1 QFSDSAG
8 YVGFANLPNQVH
20 RKSVKKGFEFT
31 LMVVGESGLGKSTL
45 INSLFLT
52 DLYPERYIPGAAE
65 KIERTVQIE
74 ASTVEIEERGV
85 KLPDVRCLSFSP
97 LPYHSFKTIIH
108 YIDNQFERY
117 LHDESGLNRRH
128 IIDNRVHCCFY
139 FISPFGH
146 GLKPLDV
153 EFMKALHGKV
163 NIVPVI
169 AKADTLTLKER
180 ERLKRRVLDE
190 ISEHGIRIYQ
200 LPDADSDED
209 EEFKEQTRVLKAS
222 FTSSLSFI
230 PFAVIGSNQLIEVKG
245 KKIRGRLYPWGVV
258 EVENPEHN
266 DFLKLRTML
275 VTHMQDLQEVTQDLH
290 YENFRSERLKRTG
303 KPVEEEVVDKDR
315 ILQQK
320 EAELRRMQEMIAQM
334 QAQMRMKPGDD

>member
-1 QFSDSAG
+1 MSQSGEKGKFPDAAG

-85 KLPDVRCLSFSP
+85 KLRLTVVDTPGYGDAINSQDCSFSD
-97 LPYHSFKTIIH
+97 LCFLLFDSFKTIIQ

-128 IIDNRVHCCFY
+128 IVDNRVHCCFY

-153 EFMKALHGKV
+153 EFMKAIHSKV

-180 ERLKRRVLDE
+180 DRLKRRILDE

-222 FTSSLSFI
+222 I

-275 VTHMQDLQEVTQDLH
+275 VAADEDVL
-290 YENFRSERLKRTG
+290 
-303 KPVEEEVVDKDR
+303 DKDQ
-315 ILQQK
+315 ILMEK
-320 EAELRRMQEMIAQM
+320 EAELRRMQQMIAQM
-334 QAQMRMKPGDD
+334 QAQMKMKPGDD